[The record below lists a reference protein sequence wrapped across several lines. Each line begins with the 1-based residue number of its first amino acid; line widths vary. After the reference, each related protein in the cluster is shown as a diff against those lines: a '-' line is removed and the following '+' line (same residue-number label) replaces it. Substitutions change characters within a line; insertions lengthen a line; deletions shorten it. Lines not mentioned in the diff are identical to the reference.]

1 MKVSVCVPT
10 YNDHAKFLS
19 CFNSIM
25 DQVCCDYEIVVS
37 DDSTNLES
45 SQIIENICK
54 TKNVLYHHNETPL
67 GPAGNWNKSI
77 SLASGDLIKIMHH
90 DDKFKDNKCLKRFVK
105 YMEKNK
111 DTIIAFSNSILV
123 SQGNVVGHTKISE
136 KIIKKINASPG
147 LLFSKNFLGAPSACI
162 FRKLDNVDFD
172 SRFQWLIDL
181 VFYYQIRKYGKIGH
195 IDADLIVVDNTPDG
209 RLTTTVE
216 NDGKINLQEHSMMFS
231 IIDKGHINL
240 TVIYRY
246 AIILIKFR
254 TALIR
259 CAMRRLLKWLE

>member
-1 MKVSVCVPT
+1 MKLILKN
-10 YNDHAKFLS
+10 YFQ
-19 CFNSIM
+19 I
-25 DQVCCDYEIVVS
+25 YEIFHP
-37 DDSTNLES
+37 
-45 SQIIENICK
+45 
-54 TKNVLYHHNETPL
+54 Y
-67 GPAGNWNKSI
+67 
-77 SLASGDLIKIMHH
+77 
-90 DDKFKDNKCLKRFVK
+90 
-105 YMEKNK
+105 
-111 DTIIAFSNSILV
+111 
-123 SQGNVVGHTKISE
+123 
-136 KIIKKINASPG
+136 
-147 LLFSKNFLGAPSACI
+147 
-162 FRKLDNVDFD
+162 
-172 SRFQWLIDL
+172 L

-246 AIILIKFR
+246 AIILLKFR